1 MDSEQKKILCI
12 LFIRWIAVINFSFC
26 FVSSLT
32 LSFENLFIKWEKEK
46 GRERQMEKSK
56 NSVEGEGEEGY
67 VMEETARQNERVEM
81 M

>member
-1 MDSEQKKILCI
+1 
-12 LFIRWIAVINFSFC
+12 
-26 FVSSLT
+26 
-32 LSFENLFIKWEKEK
+32 
-46 GRERQMEKSK
+46 MEKSK